1 MAFEQ
6 NKPIELE
13 DVRKKLGEK
22 VSTSDVLTLGEIQSS
37 TDLTGKV
44 ASASALKVLNYRE
57 YAPSIKSEYGSG
69 VAFGYTIGTLS
80 RFLVYISVTKR
91 IESWVN
97 IVSNLPPLSIP
108 GLQSVDML
116 DTTGTIKVQYRAD
129 GNLHSRDI
137 IGVGSYCIVF

>member
-6 NKPIELE
+6 NQKIEIE
-13 DVRKKLGEK
+13 DVKTELGKK
-22 VSTSDVLTLGEIQSS
+22 VNTSSVRTIEEIQAT
-37 TDLTGKV
+37 TDLTGKI

-91 IESWVN
+91 IEPWVN
-97 IVSNLPPLSIP
+97 IVSSLPPLSIP
-108 GLQSVDML
+108 GLESVDML
-116 DTTGTIKVQYRAD
+116 DTTGTIKVQYRAN
-129 GNLHSRDI
+129 GTLYSRDI
-137 IGVGSYCIVF
+137 ISVGSYSILF